1 MKGTASGLEKLV
13 LQSHVVLRLE
23 PDTGTE
29 DVRESTSLLSKSID
43 DWSSGRSQWSL
54 EHVAE
59 DAEYAVEV
67 LEILGGSTV
76 VGGSLPLDASHH
88 LSDEDKINDQWGCKK
103 RVLADIEK
111 AVFC

>member
-76 VGGSLPLDASHH
+76 VGCSLPLDASHH